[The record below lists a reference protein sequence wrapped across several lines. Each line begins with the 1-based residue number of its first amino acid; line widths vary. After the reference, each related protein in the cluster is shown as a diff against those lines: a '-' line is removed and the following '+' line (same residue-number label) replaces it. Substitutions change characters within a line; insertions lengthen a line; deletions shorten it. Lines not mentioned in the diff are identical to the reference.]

1 MPSARIGMQERGQWA
16 QAGGGKDAA
25 VWPCSGHP
33 EGMGRYCR
41 DQASGISRD

>member
-1 MPSARIGMQERGQWA
+1 MPSARIGMQERGS
-16 QAGGGKDAA
+16 QAPDGGKDAA